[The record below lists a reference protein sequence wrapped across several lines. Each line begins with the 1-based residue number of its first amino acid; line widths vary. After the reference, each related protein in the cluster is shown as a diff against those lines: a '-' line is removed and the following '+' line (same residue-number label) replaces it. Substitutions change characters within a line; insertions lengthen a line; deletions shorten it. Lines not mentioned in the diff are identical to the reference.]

1 MRTLNLNVMAALMVA
16 GMGKIPLREY
26 REPSDYG
33 TVRRPKQ
40 SIKHN
45 GPVIDT
51 TKEGK
56 RAKRRRI
63 AQGGK

>member
-16 GMGKIPLREY
+16 GIGAIPLREY

-33 TVRRPKQ
+33 TVRRPKP
-40 SIKHN
+40 SINHS

-51 TKEGK
+51 TKESK
-56 RAKRRRI
+56 RAKRRRL
-63 AQGGK
+63 AKGK